1 MRLLASEI
9 CTHALKEKPLRFG
22 ITDVYAEGKD
32 VVARGRVM
40 QGFVEAGERLVVLP
54 IGDVVTVNN
63 LEHLQ
68 TPTID
73 NNDKNAFKRL
83 SIGMA
88 GDTIE
93 LVLSGIELVR
103 LSVGSILSNPDA
115 RPPLTAKAKA
125 KVFVLASVTTPIIR
139 GARVLFHMQSL
150 DIPATVSKL
159 VALTKGGGEVIKE
172 RPRALPRNSSAIVE
186 ITLNNKIAMEQFSSC
201 RALGR
206 FVLRRSG
213 DTIAVGVIDE
223 LL

>member
-1 MRLLASEI
+1 MNGFLPAKRQL
-9 CTHALKEKPLRFG
+9 EKPLRFG
-22 ITDVYAEGKD
+22 ISDLYAEGKG
-32 VVARGRVM
+32 VVARGRIM

-54 IGDVVTVNN
+54 IGDVVTVNK

-68 TPTID
+68 PPTID
-73 NNDKNAFKRL
+73 NNDKNALKRL

-93 LVLSGIELVR
+93 LVLSGIELMR
-103 LSVGSILSNPDA
+103 LSVGSILSNPNA
-115 RPPLTAKAKA
+115 RPQLTKKARA
-125 KVFVLASVTTPIIR
+125 KVFILDSVTIPIIR

-150 DIPATVSKL
+150 DVPATVSKL
-159 VALTKGGGEVIKE
+159 VALTKRDGTVTKE
-172 RPRALPRNSSAIVE
+172 RPRALTRDSSAIVE
-186 ITLNNKIAMEQFSSC
+186 ITLNDKIVMDKFSSC

-213 DTIAVGVIDE
+213 DTIAVGVVDE